1 MVKKRFLFICILF
14 IYLFLLGV
22 CLTFALI
29 VVNLQI
35 GYINIIYRGIVLA
48 N

>member
-14 IYLFLLGV
+14 IYFLLGV